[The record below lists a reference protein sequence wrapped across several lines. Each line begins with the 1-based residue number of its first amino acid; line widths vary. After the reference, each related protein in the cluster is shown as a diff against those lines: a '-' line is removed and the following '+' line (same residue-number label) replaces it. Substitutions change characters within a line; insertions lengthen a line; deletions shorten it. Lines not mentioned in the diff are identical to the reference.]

1 MPTPTLITFSAYLVF
16 MILIGLWAYSKTKNL
31 SDYILGG
38 RSLGPGVTALSAGAS
53 DMSSWLLMA
62 LPGSMYA
69 SGLVEGWIALGLIV
83 GAYLNWLI
91 VAGRLRLYTEIAE
104 NSLTLPDFF
113 ENRFHDKSKILRVV
127 SAIVIIVFY
136 TFYVTS
142 GLVGGAKL
150 FEQSFQIDYQQ
161 ALLIGAAIIVAY
173 TFLGGFLAVS
183 WTDFFQGILMLLA
196 LVITPIAM
204 VVEMN
209 GLSNVFARIES
220 ANPGALNWQENF
232 TWFGFISLQAW
243 GLGYFGQPHIL
254 SRFMGADNVNT
265 LRSARRIGMSWMILS
280 LLGSLFVGLAA
291 IGYFSND
298 PNALSQ
304 LTGADSEKVFML
316 ATNVLFNPW
325 FAGFLLAAILAA
337 IMSTIDSQLLV
348 ATSSL
353 TEDIYKTFLRP
364 TAGESELV
372 WVSRF
377 GVILIALIGIVLATN
392 ENALIKDL
400 VGYAWAGFGAA
411 FGPVVILS
419 LLWQRMTRWGALAG
433 IMVGAVTVIVWQH
446 LDKSTDIELFN
457 MYELLPAFIFASI
470 AIVVVSKLTALE
482 EITTNQFD
490 WFRNEF
496 AKFKS

>member
-1 MPTPTLITFSAYLVF
+1 MPTATLITFGGYLVF
-16 MILIGLWAYSKTKNL
+16 MVLIGLWAYRRTNNL

-62 LPGSMYA
+62 LPGSLYA

-83 GAYLNWLI
+83 GAYLNWLL
-91 VAGRLRLYTEIAE
+91 VAGRLRMYTEIAD
-104 NSLTLPDFF
+104 NSLTLPDYF
-113 ENRFHDKSKILRVV
+113 ENRFHDNSKVLRV
-127 SAIVIIVFY
+127 SAAIVIILFY

-150 FEQSFQIDYQQ
+150 FEQSFQLDYQQ
-161 ALLIGAAIIVAY
+161 ALLIGATVIVFY

-183 WTDFFQGILMLLA
+183 WTDFFQGTLMLLA
-196 LVITPIAM
+196 LVIAPITM

-209 GLSNVFARIES
+209 GLSNVFARIEEVR
-220 ANPGALNWQENF
+220 PDALAWSENF
-232 TWFGFISLQAW
+232 SWFAFISLQAW

-254 SRFMGADNVNT
+254 SRFMGADNVSTIKN
-265 LRSARRIGMSWMILS
+265 ARRIGMSWMIFS
-280 LLGSLFVGLAA
+280 LFGSLFIGLAA
-291 IGYFSND
+291 IGYFADD

-304 LTGADSEKVFML
+304 LTGTDSEKVFML

-353 TEDIYKTFLRP
+353 TEDVYKTFLRP
-364 TAGESELV
+364 DAGEKELV
-372 WVSRF
+372 WVGRF
-377 GVILIALIGIVLATN
+377 GVILIALIGVFLATN
-392 ENALIKDL
+392 ENSLIKDL

-411 FGPVVILS
+411 FGPLVIIS

-433 IMVGAVTVIVWQH
+433 MVTGALTVILWEMA
-446 LDKSTDIELFN
+446 DKYTEQAIFD
-457 MYELLPAFIFASI
+457 MYELLPGFILASL
-470 AIVVVSKLTALE
+470 AIFITSKLTKVDE
-482 EITTNQFD
+482 KTSNQFD

-496 AKFKS
+496 KKYES